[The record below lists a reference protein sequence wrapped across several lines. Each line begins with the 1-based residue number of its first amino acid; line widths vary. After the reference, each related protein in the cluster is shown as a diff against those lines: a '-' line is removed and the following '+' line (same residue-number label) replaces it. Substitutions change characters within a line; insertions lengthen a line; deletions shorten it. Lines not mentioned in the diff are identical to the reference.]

1 MATTETLMTVEE
13 YLAAH
18 GEFGPLSA
26 DDVGRRARQ
35 ISTGA
40 DLTMRWMDGKLGMTE
55 TALRMAAEA
64 EWQVAL
70 RKVGKHYGTL
80 AKPFKGITKF
90 CREQGFNRQYV
101 QKVLSGQQKGSAVNA
116 AWAMWNAARSAAAK

>member
-1 MATTETLMTVEE
+1 MATTEILMTVQE

-26 DDVGRRARQ
+26 GDVSRRARQ

-64 EWQVAL
+64 EWQVSL

-80 AKPFKGITKF
+80 ATPFKGFTKVA
-90 CREQGFNRQYV
+90 RQ
-101 QKVLSGQQKGSAVNA
+101 
-116 AWAMWNAARSAAAK
+116 

>member
-1 MATTETLMTVEE
+1 MSITQTLMTVKE

-64 EWQVAL
+64 EWQVGL

-90 CREQGFNRQYV
+90 CHAHGYKRQHV
-101 QKVLSGQQKGSAVNA
+101 QKVLAGLRVSAPVTK
-116 AWAMWNAARSAAAK
+116 AWARWKAAQAAAK

>member
-1 MATTETLMTVEE
+1 MAITQTLMTVAE

-18 GEFGPLSA
+18 GEFGPLSEQ
-26 DDVGRRARQ
+26 DVGRRARQ

-64 EWQVAL
+64 EWQVGL

-80 AKPFKGITKF
+80 AKPFKGITQF
-90 CREQGFNRQYV
+90 CRKYGYKRQHV
-101 QKVLSGQQKGSAVNA
+101 QQVLSGRRVSAPVTK
-116 AWAMWNAARSAAAK
+116 AWARWKAAQAVAK